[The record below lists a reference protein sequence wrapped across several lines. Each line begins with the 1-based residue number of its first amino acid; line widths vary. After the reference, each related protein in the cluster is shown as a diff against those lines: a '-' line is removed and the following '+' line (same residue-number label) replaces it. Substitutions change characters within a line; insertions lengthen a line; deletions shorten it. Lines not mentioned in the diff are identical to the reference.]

1 MSNYMKNLIYQH
13 FSIIELLRK
22 ICTRISMITNI
33 RWQQR
38 GPRICSSVN
47 LIKKGPFISGGTFFY
62 SITFF
67 TSGKWSQMALKA
79 MALRS
84 TPFLKLLNL
93 RDSSFGL

>member
-13 FSIIELLRK
+13 FSIIESL
-22 ICTRISMITNI
+22 ISMITNI

-47 LIKKGPFISGGTFFY
+47 LTKKVPSFLEGPFFY
-62 SITFF
+62 FSITFF

-93 RDSSFGL
+93 RDSAFGL